1 MDENNIKK
9 EVIEYLKIIAPNM
22 TKIENSLIEFKT
34 NKVINKVKNIT
45 KNEEIED
52 LHEIIIEMI
61 CGEIL
66 LFMKSSGQDIGIS
79 VEKEIKSIKEGD
91 TDITFTDTTS
101 KSQEL
106 DNLINKLLHE
116 NFDYSPYSKMGW

>member
-22 TKIENSLIEFKT
+22 TKFENSLIEFKT

-66 LFMKSSGQDIGIS
+66 LFMKNSGQDIGIS